1 MKVFDREAGILQN
14 PEKQIF
20 GQILA
25 AVYWNNY
32 GFAIW
37 MLQNWMGTSLAA
49 FGVSVMEEKAQEF
62 AGSRHYSIATE
73 TVSV

>member
-14 PEKQIF
+14 PEKQTF

-37 MLQNWMGTSLAA
+37 MLQN
-49 FGVSVMEEKAQEF
+49 
-62 AGSRHYSIATE
+62 
-73 TVSV
+73 